1 MLIITNRVPS
11 TNPADGNAFT
21 SRFSVGKP
29 DLSVADATKLQ
40 TGSGAAAWST
50 KDVDVNAS
58 DVAINKR
65 LAEHMSAAKLNGRR
79 ILFYVH
85 GNSNDYLKMLERCYD
100 ITSAYEG
107 IEVIGF
113 SWPSEGFLPSQKK
126 LMTAFERDMG
136 ADDGL
141 DSQSKFHNWMA
152 DTQGEYRQARKN
164 AEGTALAFTRSL
176 KLMSKAI
183 ANANTGND
191 CTLALHSLG
200 NYLFWQALQNQSALP
215 YTRQFSNIV
224 LLAPCVTNAVQ
235 QPMLDPLT
243 PKKKVYVTFNKNDW
257 ILTASQI
264 ADKDTKLG
272 LDPGLSTDLSTNVQ
286 VRYVDFE
293 GAAVGLAGHRYFIDP
308 GDLRVPKTKQFFSRI
323 FAGEDDL
330 RPGEGEK
337 QAYPFGC
344 TNDGKTCYMG
354 ITTSTV
360 SPG

>member
-11 TNPADGNAFT
+11 ANPTDGNAFT
-21 SRFSVGKP
+21 SKFGVGKA
-29 DLSVADATKLQ
+29 DLSVADATKLPIG
-40 TGSGAAAWST
+40 TGAAAWST
-50 KDVDVNAS
+50 KDVDVNTS
-58 DVAINKR
+58 DNVIGKR

-79 ILFYVH
+79 ILIYVH

-100 ITSAYEG
+100 LTLAYEG

-141 DSQSKFHNWMA
+141 NSQLKYRNWMA
-152 DTQGEYRQARKN
+152 DTQKEYRQSKKN
-164 AEGTALAFTRSL
+164 AESTAAAFTRSL
-176 KLMSKAI
+176 KLIAKAL
-183 ANANTGND
+183 ANVNTGND
-191 CTLALHSLG
+191 GTLAIHSLG
-200 NYLFWQALQNQSALP
+200 NYLFWQALQNQAALA
-215 YTRQFSNIV
+215 YTKQFSNIV
-224 LLAPCVTNAVQ
+224 LLAPCATNAVQ
-235 QPMLDPLT
+235 QPMLDPLV
-243 PKKKVYVTFNKNDW
+243 PMKRVYVTFNKNDW
-257 ILTASQI
+257 VLAGSQV

-272 LDPGLSTDLSTNVQ
+272 LDPGMPTDLSANAQ

-308 GDLRVPKTKQFFSRI
+308 HDLRVPKTKQFFSRI

-330 RPGEGEK
+330 RSGEGEK

-354 ITTSTV
+354 ITASTV